1 MDSYHEIWAKVGCT
15 IMDDGWTNNRQRTL
29 INFFVYYPEE
39 ISFVKYVDAS
49 DIVKDATNLFLI
61 FDEVIE
67 WVGPLN
73 VVHIVTNNATNY
85 VAAGRLISHK
95 HKHIN

>member
-1 MDSYHEIWAKVGCT
+1 MKSVDVS
-15 IMDDGWTNNRQRTL
+15 NN
-29 INFFVYYPEE
+29 I
-39 ISFVKYVDAS
+39 
-49 DIVKDATNLFLI
+49 KDANNLFLL

-73 VVHIVTNNATNY
+73 VVHVVTDNATNY
-85 VAAGRLISHK
+85 VVARRLISQK

>member
-1 MDSYHEIWAKVGCT
+1 MYCSKG
-15 IMDDGWTNNRQRTL
+15 
-29 INFFVYYPEE
+29 
-39 ISFVKYVDAS
+39 ISVVKSVDAS
-49 DIVKDATNLFLI
+49 NIVKDATNLFML

-73 VVHIVTNNATNY
+73 VVHIVIDNATNY
-85 VAAGRLISHK
+85 VVVGRLISYK